1 MTALRPFLLACFA
14 CLLYAGP
21 ARATTWDEPWHRE
34 VVAQAT
40 SFGLYEVEQSAPD
53 SVVLKRI
60 KHIAG
65 TDPGATVRLESFY
78 ALRLGSLSAD
88 HGPEF
93 RFKPG
98 SRAYF
103 HLKQAGDAWAIAT
116 PTAGHAGVGSDGK
129 VYATYR
135 ISVHQAL
142 VDPALYE
149 DTQRCIFEVLHGAKA
164 CDPKIAAFV
173 SAELDRPVGSIV
185 GGESAQGRAGFFRQH
200 VALETAAFT
209 HQAIPADTLERF
221 LAKPDPHVQMSAL
234 RALAAGPRAD
244 KAERLMRFVE
254 DEQATDPA
262 RAMAAI
268 LLKEIGAR
276 EMKQRLLDYAPRAGE
291 GEAGLGI
298 ALMDPRI
305 GTRFPQ
311 TPKEAVTMA
320 GEQL

>member
-1 MTALRPFLLACFA
+1 MTALRPFLLALFA
-14 CLLYAGP
+14 ILLHAGP

-34 VVAQAT
+34 VVGQAT
-40 SFGLYEVEQSAPD
+40 SFGLYEVVKSAPD
-53 SVVLKRI
+53 ALVLKRV

-65 TDPGATVRLESFY
+65 TDPGATVQVKSFY
-78 ALRLGSLSAD
+78 ALRLGSLSGG

-93 RFKPG
+93 RLQQG

-116 PTAGHAGVGSDGK
+116 PTAGYAGVGSESK

-142 VDPALYE
+142 VDPPLYE
-149 DTQRCIFEVLHGAKA
+149 DTQRCIFEVLHGAKG

-173 SAELDRPVGSIV
+173 RGELEKPVGGIV
-185 GGESAQGRAGFFRQH
+185 GGESAESRAEFFRQH

-209 HQAIPADTLERF
+209 HQAIPAETLERF

-234 RALAAGPRAD
+234 RALAAGARAD

-262 RAMAAI
+262 RAMAAM

-276 EMKQRLLDYAPRAGE
+276 EMKQRLLDYAPRASE

-305 GTRFPQ
+305 GTRFPHS
-311 TPKEAVTMA
+311 PKEAVTMA